1 MRMPVFTSVFGVS
14 SALRRVR
21 VAAAAAALLGASA
34 AAWAVPTTYT
44 GQGFV
49 GPVTPPSSSGSAAF
63 VAQGNYLVAGVGSFD
78 LVSSFMFNFVSGTG
92 AGAFEFSQG
101 GNSFSGSIAT
111 SQAPVAAGPGFEISY
126 AITGGTGVYLGAT
139 GSGSGLI
146 RLLSDPTSSPP
157 YAFIEAG
164 IMNVSVVP
172 EPATGLLMLGG
183 AAALFGRWWLK
194 KA

>member
-1 MRMPVFTSVFGVS
+1 MLVFASVSGVS

-21 VAAAAAALLGASA
+21 VGAAAAVLGVSA
-34 AAWAVPTTYT
+34 TAWAVPASYT

-49 GPVTPPSSSGSAAF
+49 TAVTPPSPSGGAIF
-63 VAQGNYLVAGVGSFD
+63 VAEGDYLISGLGSFD
-78 LVSSFMFNFVSGTG
+78 LVSSFVFNIVSGTG
-92 AGAFEFSQG
+92 TGGFEFGQG
-101 GNSFSGSIAT
+101 SNSFSGTIAT

-146 RLLSDPTSSPP
+146 RLVSDSGGTSPV
-157 YAFIEAG
+157 AFIEAG

-172 EPATGLLMLGG
+172 EPATALLMLGG
-183 AAALFGRWWLK
+183 AAALFGRRLLK
-194 KA
+194 RA